1 MEYTVSRKLGMS
13 KTCPWSDTKSLKKH
27 VSGQSLLLRRDSHEE
42 AEPGQVERAGI
53 NKKILGHLEESRE
66 PNLDQDPGPS

>member
-1 MEYTVSRKLGMS
+1 MS
-13 KTCPWSDTKSLKKH
+13 GH
-27 VSGQSLLLRRDSHEE
+27 SLLLRRELDEE

-66 PNLDQDPGPS
+66 SNLDQDPGPS

>member
-1 MEYTVSRKLGMS
+1 MS
-13 KTCPWSDTKSLKKH
+13 GH
-27 VSGQSLLLRRDSHEE
+27 SLLLRRESDEE